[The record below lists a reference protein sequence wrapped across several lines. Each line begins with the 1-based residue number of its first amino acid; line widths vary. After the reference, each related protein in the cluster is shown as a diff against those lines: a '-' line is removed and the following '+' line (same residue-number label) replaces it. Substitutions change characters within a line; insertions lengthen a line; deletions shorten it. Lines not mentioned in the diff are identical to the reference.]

1 MASGEVVKKIVR
13 FKLQLSNATEP
24 ATVLKILQKL
34 KDLDVTLEIL
44 AETGIGKTVNSFRR
58 HKQAG
63 EVAKA
68 LVKGWKNLVP
78 KEFTS
83 SKEDGV
89 WSEKKGKEEQSC
101 PNDEEPPF
109 GDENNNSTSHLKN
122 KNSPDE
128 APSTKRKDGSEKRQC
143 EQQKKKNETK
153 KCDQSRCWK
162 KSSFEVQEDSGDN
175 FAAPTKKNKSS
186 DTLSGNKC
194 KERID
199 EKSEFDSKEK
209 CKVDSE
215 SRQFGLNSRSK
226 SMPSKHSSTE
236 EESSPAPG
244 KSSKTIKATTDE
256 GSSGKSQSS
265 EAQHRK
271 RKKSEEKLNIS
282 KSKHADNR
290 ELSKQQKKKLKM
302 NHKNEESNSDK
313 CLVSFES
320 CLNYDVNDFKRKEK
334 SGIKRAPKKPKSTT
348 KRQAAEDS
356 EIKPEKSPTVSPK
369 QVQKSL
375 LHLMDVPLPATLP
388 ELEKPSVEFYFER
401 KAEKDSDFQDL
412 EEDPAVFT
420 GQRLN
425 RKMQV
430 YSGAKTLFLPT
441 MMSLY
446 QQCIRTLQNN
456 INMLYETGGVP
467 FELLEPVLE
476 RCTPDQLQRIEECN
490 PIYIGV
496 TDHLWGRHCLRDFK
510 GYKLQEYESW
520 KEMYLRL
527 SEERERKLRRLTK
540 TIVSAQSNKPKG
552 RQVKMAF
559 IHTVAKP
566 PRDVRIQQ
574 EIHGTAAQQP
584 HQLKCS
590 VKGQENRLK
599 SSCHEPIRSSST
611 STGGSNDARKKTRV
625 APMMAKSL
633 KAFKKQLGRR

>member
-1 MASGEVVKKIVR
+1 
-13 FKLQLSNATEP
+13 
-24 ATVLKILQKL
+24 
-34 KDLDVTLEIL
+34 L

-78 KEFTS
+78 KEFT
-83 SKEDGV
+83 
-89 WSEKKGKEEQSC
+89 SC

-334 SGIKRAPKKPKSTT
+334 SGIKRAPKKPKSF
-348 KRQAAEDS
+348 
-356 EIKPEKSPTVSPK
+356 
-369 QVQKSL
+369 L
-375 LHLMDVPLPATLP
+375 LGFL
-388 ELEKPSVEFYFER
+388 
-401 KAEKDSDFQDL
+401 AEKDSDFQDL

-584 HQLKCS
+584 HQLKCRWILAS
-590 VKGQENRLK
+590 LV
-599 SSCHEPIRSSST
+599 SI
-611 STGGSNDARKKTRV
+611 